1 MSGVARRLWQGW
13 KRVAKKIGELQARV
27 LLSVFYFV
35 LVWPFALAV
44 KWVSDPLAIKPG
56 AQCGWRPKA
65 GGAGEGL
72 ERARRQF

>member
-1 MSGVARRLWQGW
+1 M
-13 KRVAKKIGELQARV
+13 QARV

-65 GGAGEGL
+65 GGAGEAL

>member
-13 KRVAKKIGELQARV
+13 KRVAKKIGDLQARV
-27 LLSVFYFV
+27 LLGVFYFV

-44 KWVSDPLAIKPG
+44 KWVSDPLAIRPG
-56 AQCGWRPKA
+56 TQRGWRAKVS
-65 GGAGEGL
+65 GAGEGL